1 METEQLST
9 QLSLCQERNKEIKS
23 FQEFNENKG
32 TTYPILWDTMEVVLQ
47 GKFIPLST
55 FIKKLESFHTSNLKV
70 CLKPLEQETN
80 KQTNKK
86 EANTP
91 KKTRQWEIIKLRAKI
106 NKLETKI
113 TIQRINETKSR
124 L

>member
-1 METEQLST
+1 MGYNGSSATRKVHTTKYLH
-9 QLSLCQERNKEIKS
+9 KEVG
-23 FQEFNENKG
+23 E
-32 TTYPILWDTMEVVLQ
+32 
-47 GKFIPLST
+47 
-55 FIKKLESFHTSNLKV
+55 FHTSNLKV